1 MERVM
6 LHHRVE
12 VHIKVFI
19 VNVSGITMLLPGRA
33 TCPAERDL
41 QRQVQRSQKTRK
53 WVAVSLALELLFHF
67 KKVFHSLI
75 PEQIV
80 VKAFMLPIHIEE
92 RKILRQVV
100 TKEETEMN

>member
-12 VHIKVFI
+12 VYRKVFI

-41 QRQVQRSQKTRK
+41 QRQVQRSQQTRK
-53 WVAVSLALELLFHF
+53 WVAVSLSLELLFHF
-67 KKVFHSLI
+67 QKVFHSLM
-75 PEQIV
+75 PEQIC
-80 VKAFMLPIHIEE
+80 H
-92 RKILRQVV
+92 
-100 TKEETEMN
+100 

>member
-12 VHIKVFI
+12 VHRKVFI

-53 WVAVSLALELLFHF
+53 WVAVSLFL
-67 KKVFHSLI
+67 
-75 PEQIV
+75 
-80 VKAFMLPIHIEE
+80 
-92 RKILRQVV
+92 
-100 TKEETEMN
+100 